1 MLSQC
6 ELNILILLLSEI
18 YPLLQCS
25 TVAIQILSS
34 MDVAKLVAFQGQRL
48 THTIRVEFIALWP
61 GLVSLGCEEE
71 TVLNDGVLG
80 SGQTVCKY
88 AMQCQYDAG
97 LSGGHRNHSGLCADG
112 MISCW
117 LQNCQRLLCW
127 HL

>member
-71 TVLNDGVLG
+71 TVLND
-80 SGQTVCKY
+80 VCWGLVRLF
-88 AMQCQYDAG
+88 ANMQCSVSMMQA
-97 LSGGHRNHSGLCADG
+97 
-112 MISCW
+112 
-117 LQNCQRLLCW
+117 CQVGTETTVAFVQMV
-127 HL
+127 